1 MGLPL
6 EEGDRVSHISGG
18 ADGGIAPIDFRNPE
32 EREAYFRA
40 CNQLETT
47 LRHLF
52 NQSGNPMR
60 DSSCINDICAEIVGH
75 DSNGGEMVN
84 RLHAATTDLTQN
96 GVQSDWFQAAME
108 AKNRIDTKFY
118 LEEGLSSDEDE

>member
-1 MGLPL
+1 
-6 EEGDRVSHISGG
+6 
-18 ADGGIAPIDFRNPE
+18 
-32 EREAYFRA
+32 
-40 CNQLETT
+40 
-47 LRHLF
+47 
-52 NQSGNPMR
+52 MR